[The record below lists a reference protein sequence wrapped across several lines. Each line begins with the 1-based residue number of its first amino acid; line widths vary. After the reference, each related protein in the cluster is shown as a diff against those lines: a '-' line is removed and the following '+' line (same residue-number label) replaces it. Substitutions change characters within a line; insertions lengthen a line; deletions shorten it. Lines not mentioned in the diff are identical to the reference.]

1 MGKKSKWFDITLFR
15 HFAFD
20 NVILI
25 LLFFIKAWNSIL
37 FVSIKYVY
45 TVYVYIYIYIPNHMY
60 NLLKTDVICNKIKTH
75 DCNKGYLLIYS
86 KEQIFKW

>member
-1 MGKKSKWFDITLFR
+1 MKQTYSNDWEKNPIKWFDITLFR

-45 TVYVYIYIYIPNHMY
+45 TVYVYIYIYQITCTIYLKQMLFAIKLKHMIAI
-60 NLLKTDVICNKIKTH
+60 KVI
-75 DCNKGYLLIYS
+75 Y
-86 KEQIFKW
+86 

>member
-1 MGKKSKWFDITLFR
+1 
-15 HFAFD
+15 
-20 NVILI
+20 
-25 LLFFIKAWNSIL
+25 
-37 FVSIKYVY
+37 
-45 TVYVYIYIYIPNHMY
+45 MY